1 MSTVVLEPIVE
12 KTVSSQPA
20 GVDPVAATQATKSR
34 RKASPDPH
42 PLLPVFVAGVVAL
55 IFACA
60 FVGSIVVW
68 LMLRNSGVMAQ

>member
-20 GVDPVAATQATKSR
+20 SVDFVAGTQATESQR
-34 RKASPDPH
+34 EELADPH

-60 FVGSIVVW
+60 FVGSIVAW
-68 LMLRNSGVMAQ
+68 LMLRNSGVMAP

>member
-12 KTVSSQPA
+12 KTLSSQPL
-20 GVDPVAATQATKSR
+20 GVDLVVATQATKSR
-34 RKASPDPH
+34 RKELTDPH

-60 FVGSIVVW
+60 FVGCIVVW
-68 LMLRNSGVMAQ
+68 LMLRNSGVMAR

>member
-20 GVDPVAATQATKSR
+20 GVDLVAGIQATESQR
-34 RKASPDPH
+34 EDLTDPH
-42 PLLPVFVAGVVAL
+42 PLLPVFVAGAVSL

-68 LMLRNSGVMAQ
+68 LMLRNSGVMAP